1 MFQMHQV
8 HRSPLDAA
16 TAFRFGSTPR
26 PRFVSRDLHA
36 ARRVGHRLVH
46 LLVRITLPLSAAARR
61 CFMRGTVGWFGK
73 AVLLSAIGMALASPL
88 LADSRACACSILESD
103 FLPRRAASGR
113 LPDHS

>member
-1 MFQMHQV
+1 
-8 HRSPLDAA
+8 
-16 TAFRFGSTPR
+16 
-26 PRFVSRDLHA
+26 
-36 ARRVGHRLVH
+36 
-46 LLVRITLPLSAAARR
+46 
-61 CFMRGTVGWFGK
+61 MRGTLGWFGK